1 MRTQGGLISIHKLSN
16 HLANKSFPYPGD
28 LPEPGFKPTSPTAPT
43 LYADSFL
50 LSTREALNHIT

>member
-28 LPEPGFKPTSPTAPT
+28 LPEPGFKPGFPT
-43 LYADSFL
+43 LQADSL
-50 LSTREALNHIT
+50 PSEPLGKPI